1 MALAVSLAAAA
12 RRALLLRPGCWQA
25 LRMPP
30 SLHPSFTLESSSLS
44 SSFASRFSPSSSPRP
59 RPPPPPPTP
68 AAAATAAAAAAPA
81 STVAQALP
89 SPPAT
94 NLAARA
100 ALSVDPAVLAKARRL
115 SLPVGVAAGVFGSV
129 VGVGGGTLI
138 VPFFSST
145 CPAIPQRLLSGT
157 SLAAVVATA
166 AAATP
171 AYVSAGAV
179 DAAAAAAVGGAA
191 LLAVRAGAGAA
202 LAARPRALRT
212 ALGAFLL
219 VAAVLV
225 PARTALLTLR
235 GAGDEEGGRGGG
247 EEEGAASASDAA
259 SPVSSSSSL
268 PPAAAAAAAAPASLL
283 DAPGRTAAL
292 LATGAAAGFAS
303 GLLGIGGGILVT
315 PALALL
321 GGLRPSEAG
330 GSGGGGGGGGGESAS
345 SAAAAAAASAS
356 ASTTTTSTST
366 TTTTTAPSTAST
378 KTTPERRDFRS
389 AQALVV
395 GTSLAAM
402 APPAALALAAHAAA
416 RNVDWKMA
424 LGLAAGSLLGSL
436 LGSRTAV
443 AAPPGYL
450 EAAFSVAMVGLGLNA
465 LKVAKRI

>member
-12 RRALLLRPGCWQA
+12 RRALLHSGSRQA
-25 LRMPP
+25 LRMPA
-30 SLHPSFTLESSSLS
+30 SLGSSVTVESSPPAPRFSFS
-44 SSFASRFSPSSSPRP
+44 SSSASAAPSPLP
-59 RPPPPPPTP
+59 RPPPQP
-68 AAAATAAAAAAPA
+68 ASAAATATPQAVAA
-81 STVAQALP
+81 

-115 SLPVGVAAGVFGSV
+115 SLPVGVAAGLFGSV

-157 SLAAVVATA
+157 SLAAVLATA

-191 LLAVRAGAGAA
+191 LLAVRAGTGAA

-235 GAGDEEGGRGGG
+235 GGDEEGEEIAAVEG
-247 EEEGAASASDAA
+247 EVGSVSAAAAATAAAVSSAT
-259 SPVSSSSSL
+259 SSSSSFS
-268 PPAAAAAAAAPASLL
+268 SLL

-292 LATGAAAGFAS
+292 LATGGAAGFAS

-321 GGLRPSEAG
+321 GGLRSARAG
-330 GSGGGGGGGGGESAS
+330 DGGGGE
-345 SAAAAAAASAS
+345 SAAAAAAAA
-356 ASTTTTSTST
+356 ATT
-366 TTTTTAPSTAST
+366 TTTTTATTSTAAKAT
-378 KTTPERRDFRS
+378 KPRTTDRDDFRS
-389 AQALVV
+389 AQAIVV

-402 APPAALALAAHAAA
+402 APPAAAALAGHAAA
-416 RNVDWKMA
+416 KNVDWRIG

-436 LGSRTAV
+436 LGSRSAV
-443 AAPPGYL
+443 SAPPGYL

>member
-1 MALAVSLAAAA
+1 MALAVSLVAAA

-68 AAAATAAAAAAPA
+68 AAAAAAAAAAAPA

-268 PPAAAAAAAAPASLL
+268 PPAAAAAAAPASLL
-283 DAPGRTAAL
+283 DAPGRTAGL

-345 SAAAAAAASAS
+345 SAAAAAAAS

>member
-1 MALAVSLAAAA
+1 
-12 RRALLLRPGCWQA
+12 
-25 LRMPP
+25 
-30 SLHPSFTLESSSLS
+30 
-44 SSFASRFSPSSSPRP
+44 
-59 RPPPPPPTP
+59 
-68 AAAATAAAAAAPA
+68 
-81 STVAQALP
+81 
-89 SPPAT
+89 
-94 NLAARA
+94 
-100 ALSVDPAVLAKARRL
+100 VLAKARRL

-268 PPAAAAAAAAPASLL
+268 PPAAAAAAAPASLL
-283 DAPGRTAAL
+283 DAPGRTAGL